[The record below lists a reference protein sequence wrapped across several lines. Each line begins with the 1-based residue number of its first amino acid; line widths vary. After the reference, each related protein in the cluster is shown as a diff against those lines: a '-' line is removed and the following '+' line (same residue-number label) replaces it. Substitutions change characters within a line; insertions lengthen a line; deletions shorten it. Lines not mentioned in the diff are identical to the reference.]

1 VDRDGRRLPRAPRP
15 PRVSIGPITREERAA
30 RGVEAFTRLPADMD
44 VLVLF
49 DDQYVHYYSGFVF
62 TPTERPMALVITREG
77 ERTLFVP
84 RLELEHA
91 QLLSDA
97 DRVVSY
103 PEYPGERHPILLL
116 LDFLEEAGLAGGV
129 IGVDFDGYPPVMGY
143 RPFPLSDHARVRSV
157 SALLDMQ
164 MAVKSPAELELIRE
178 SIRWGDHA
186 HRLLQEYTRP
196 GMRENEVVARAC
208 KEATEAMNAELGT
221 GDRAYNRWIS
231 GALAIYRGQIG
242 PASALPHALA
252 NNAMFEAGQ
261 TLVTGAGADVFGYL
275 SELERTMFIGE
286 PSAEQRR
293 FFDHMMRMQDISFAA
308 IRAGVLASSVDV
320 AVRNYID
327 AENLWPHWRHHV
339 GHSLGLRIHE
349 SPFLDIGDDTE
360 LQAGMVFSIE
370 PGLYVPG
377 VGGFRHSDTILVTED
392 GCEVMTFYP
401 RELEQLILPA

>member
-1 VDRDGRRLPRAPRP
+1 MN
-15 PRVSIGPITREERAA
+15 RAA
-30 RGVEAFTRLPADMD
+30 AAFTRLPADID

-49 DDQYVHYYSGFVF
+49 DDQYVHYYTGFVF
-62 TPTERPMALVITREG
+62 TPTERPMAVVITRDG
-77 ERTLFVP
+77 ERVLFVP

-91 QLLSDA
+91 GQLSDA

-116 LDFLEEAGLAGGV
+116 LDFLEQQGLAGGV

-143 RPFPLSDHARVRSV
+143 RPFPLSDHARVRQV
-157 SALLDMQ
+157 SALLDLQ
-164 MAVKSPAELELIRE
+164 MAVKSPAELTLVRE

-196 GMRENEVVARAC
+196 GLRENEVVARAC
-208 KEATEAMNAELGT
+208 REATEAMNAELGT
-221 GDRAYNRWIS
+221 GDRNWNRWIH

-286 PSAEQRR
+286 PTAEQRH
-293 FFDHMMRMQDISFAA
+293 FFDHMMRMQDISFAT
-308 IRAGVLASSVDV
+308 IRAGVPASAVDI
-320 AVRNYID
+320 AVREYID
-327 AENLWPHWRHHV
+327 EHNLWPHWRHHV
-339 GHSLGLRIHE
+339 GHSLGQRIHE
-349 SPFLDIGDDTE
+349 SPFLDLGDDTE

-377 VGGFRHSDTILVTED
+377 LGGFRHSDTILVTED

-401 RELEQLILPA
+401 RELEELVIPV